1 MLTLTL
7 TLTPTPTLNLTL
19 TLTLTR
25 LYGFDTGL
33 LQLEQLH
40 VDEAHRG
47 ALGAVESTLCSL
59 GTHPHLR
66 TLTPALTL
74 DP

>member
-1 MLTLTL
+1 MLS
-7 TLTPTPTLNLTL
+7 
-19 TLTLTR
+19 R
-25 LYGFDTGL
+25 FGLYGFDTGL

-59 GTHPHLR
+59 GTMSTFAP
-66 TLTPALTL
+66 
-74 DP
+74 

>member
-1 MLTLTL
+1 MSL
-7 TLTPTPTLNLTL
+7 PAVA
-19 TLTLTR
+19 R

-59 GTHPHLR
+59 GTMSTFAP
-66 TLTPALTL
+66 
-74 DP
+74 

>member
-1 MLTLTL
+1 MPHRAR
-7 TLTPTPTLNLTL
+7 TPDEQTGSQAGLSPITRVSLPAVA
-19 TLTLTR
+19 R

-59 GTHPHLR
+59 GTMSTFAP
-66 TLTPALTL
+66 
-74 DP
+74 